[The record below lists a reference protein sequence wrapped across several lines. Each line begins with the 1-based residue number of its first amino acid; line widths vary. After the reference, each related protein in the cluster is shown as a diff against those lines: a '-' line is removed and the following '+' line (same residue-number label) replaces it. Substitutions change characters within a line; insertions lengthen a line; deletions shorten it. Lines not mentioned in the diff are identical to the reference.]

1 MRPAISTSL
10 LPLLLALAACSPGPD
25 YVRPTIETPSTF
37 KEAGEWKLAA
47 SGEVPAEEKWWL
59 AFDDPTLTELEA
71 KVEIDN
77 QNLKAAEA
85 QYRAARAAADSARA
99 AFLPSLSLSAGR
111 SRGANT
117 SGQPVATGYSLSA
130 ALNWEIDVWG
140 RIRRSVE
147 AADARSTAS
156 EADLAAA
163 RLSAQALLAQDYIQL
178 RATERQ
184 LALLQ
189 RTVDA
194 YQRFLDLTRNRLA
207 AGVASPLDVAQAE
220 TQLGSA
226 QVQASEA
233 ENQRAQFEHAIAVLV
248 GAVPAAFSLGENAQL
263 PTLPATPQLLPSTL
277 LEHRPDIAAAE
288 RRAAAASAGIG
299 VADAA
304 YFPVLDLAGSIGFR
318 SGTLAN
324 LVSLPNRVWSLGPT
338 LAMTLF
344 DGGARSAAVLQASAG
359 YDQAVAT
366 YRQTV
371 LTAFQEVEDN
381 LTAARLLEG
390 ESEIQERTLAAA
402 RRSREIAENQYRA
415 GINGALNV
423 ITAQATELSAEVNA
437 IAIASRRLQAR
448 VQLLKNTGGFQA
460 GGQNERN
467 R

>member
-1 MRPAISTSL
+1 
-10 LPLLLALAACSPGPD
+10 
-25 YVRPTIETPSTF
+25 
-37 KEAGEWKLAA
+37 
-47 SGEVPAEEKWWL
+47 
-59 AFDDPTLTELEA
+59 
-71 KVEIDN
+71 
-77 QNLKAAEA
+77 
-85 QYRAARAAADSARA
+85 
-99 AFLPSLSLSAGR
+99 
-111 SRGANT
+111 
-117 SGQPVATGYSLSA
+117 VATGYSLSA